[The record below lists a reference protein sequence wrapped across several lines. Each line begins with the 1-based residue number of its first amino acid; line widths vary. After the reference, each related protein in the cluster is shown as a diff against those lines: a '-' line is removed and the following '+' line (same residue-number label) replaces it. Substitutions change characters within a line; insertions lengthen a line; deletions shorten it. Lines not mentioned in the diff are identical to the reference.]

1 MQYLLLTEEMF
12 PGWMGQIKVLVC
24 AEREPGCRG
33 SLPAVRVSFIMFI
46 CVREILFDFI
56 SSV

>member
-1 MQYLLLTEEMF
+1 MF
-12 PGWMGQIKVLVC
+12 RGWMGQIKVLDC

-33 SLPAVRVSFIMFI
+33 SLAAVRVSFIMFI